1 MKVQLASFAQKTV
14 VPVWGTSNYVLHI
27 PKYGTYKRTTQTP
40 VIGGGGEEMKCP
52 KSLKPDHLKSTAA
65 KQLISKLKKHRSRGA
80 GVAVI

>member
-1 MKVQLASFAQKTV
+1 MKVQLASFAQKTI

-40 VIGGGGEEMKCP
+40 IIGGGQEVKCP
-52 KSLKPDHLKSTAA
+52 KSLNSDNLKSTAA
-65 KQLISKLKKHRSRGA
+65 KQLIAKLKKHRSKGS